1 MKKGDKIA
9 AVFIS
14 ILIIVSIMATVLYKG
29 YGYKLHKIA
38 VIKENGKITKII
50 DLDKVKYNYEFTV
63 KYDKIHFNKVEV
75 EKGKIRISDSDSP
88 QKIGMKM
95 GWISEPGESV
105 ICVPYKLIIEIEG
118 KSSQKNNIDVV
129 VGQPDS

>member
-9 AVFIS
+9 AAFIG
-14 ILIIVSIMATVLYKG
+14 ILIIASIVASFLYMG

-50 DLDKVKYNYEFTV
+50 DLDKVKYGYEFTV

-75 EKGKIRISDSDSP
+75 EKGRIRISDSDSP

-105 ICVPYKLIIEIEG
+105 ICIPYKLVIEIEG
-118 KSSQKNNIDVV
+118 KSSEKNNIDAV
-129 VGQPDS
+129 VGQPGS